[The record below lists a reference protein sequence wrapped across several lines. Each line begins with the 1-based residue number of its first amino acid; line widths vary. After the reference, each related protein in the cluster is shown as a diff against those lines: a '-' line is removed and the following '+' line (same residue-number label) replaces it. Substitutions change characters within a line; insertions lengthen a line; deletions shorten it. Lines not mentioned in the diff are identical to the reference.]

1 MGAAVLAVP
10 LVAHVLIRAHALRGL
25 TAVQLVPATFG
36 AVAAV
41 VPVVVHKMYL
51 STASCLEL
59 KVKKKTLK

>member
-1 MGAAVLAVP
+1 MGCAVLAVP
-10 LVAHVLIRAHALRGL
+10 LVAHVLIRPHALRCL
-25 TAVQLVPATFG
+25 IAVQSVPATIS
-36 AVAAV
+36 AVAAK